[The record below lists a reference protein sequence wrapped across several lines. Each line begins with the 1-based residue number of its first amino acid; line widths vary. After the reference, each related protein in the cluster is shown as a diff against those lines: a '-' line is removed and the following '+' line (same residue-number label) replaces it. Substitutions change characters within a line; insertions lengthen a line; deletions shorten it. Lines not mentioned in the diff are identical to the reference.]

1 MPAEKKESRN
11 EREYGNDAV
20 GMNTKDSSPE
30 EQTESL
36 LQSWSAFILCYCAL
50 LFGCKRESTDA
61 LRHVISEHFWLAL
74 QDFFLV
80 WLVCDFCFSLYRL
93 AVGFAQFLFSIVQFC
108 NNKETNI

>member
-11 EREYGNDAV
+11 EREYGNDAA

-93 AVGFAQFLFSIVQFC
+93 AVGFPQFLFSIVQFC